1 MTKSK
6 TTKTTVKTTPKSSI
20 IPDTPVVVV
29 PKKVSSKPAP
39 IKTPKIVASKPVDPV
54 LPPPSA
60 PIEEVKPEIIQPQ
73 ETQNPLNIVSFYGHH
88 IRSVYTKNQW
98 YFCLEDILKV
108 ANVIDPTKFLIDL
121 KNQTDLKDN
130 YYQLVDSFSYQEN
143 NNPIIIPVV
152 NYQSFIQVLPFI
164 RQIGSII
171 PGPFPEWLKNM
182 ANRSL

>member
-20 IPDTPVVVV
+20 IPNTSVVL

-39 IKTPKIVASKPVDPV
+39 VKPLKATVSETVIPVPPQPVVEEIKTEVVQTT
-54 LPPPSA
+54 PPQT
-60 PIEEVKPEIIQPQ
+60 PINLI
-73 ETQNPLNIVSFYGHH
+73 SFYGHN

-98 YFCLEDILKV
+98 YFCFEDILKI

-121 KNQTDLKDN
+121 KNQTELKDN
-130 YYQLVDSFSYQEN
+130 YYQFVDSFSYQEN
-143 NNPIIIPVV
+143 NNPIVIPVI
-152 NYQSFIQVLPFI
+152 NFQSFINLLPYI
-164 RQIGSII
+164 RQIGSVI

-182 ANRSL
+182 ANRSF